1 VRRFESFSNLITI
14 RVHRYRIIAR
24 RCPKSKAVRDCF
36 HSFKSVTHDRSA
48 VKPGERAALIFYLIH
63 CCEIFAG
70 IFVIPFVIPLSIRRT
85 KLPTFFLFLKITS
98 LIVILFLLNIV
109 SNANSIV
116 VILPGYY
123 SSLMLSYS
131 REYPLWQ
138 MSNLQFCWYDGIH
151 NGDPS
156 YTLRILSVLP
166 FLQANNG
173 DRGSYNIPTGE
184 HAAYALVN

>member
-1 VRRFESFSNLITI
+1 MISFREGIKIRNVIYKYLCQNVNHRFRQIYTQFRKWLNVAICHHQPCVRVRRFESFSNLITI

-85 KLPTFFLFLKITS
+85 KLPTFFLF
-98 LIVILFLLNIV
+98 
-109 SNANSIV
+109 
-116 VILPGYY
+116 
-123 SSLMLSYS
+123 
-131 REYPLWQ
+131 
-138 MSNLQFCWYDGIH
+138 
-151 NGDPS
+151 
-156 YTLRILSVLP
+156 
-166 FLQANNG
+166 
-173 DRGSYNIPTGE
+173 
-184 HAAYALVN
+184 